1 MNGSASPTAH
11 RHLRPGEEDDFVF
24 ETSETGVPALESG
37 VPDPDR
43 ASPAPAGLAAALLA
57 IGGAAVVLAALPYK
71 TFDLDRFF
79 IPKELVLFAVASL
92 AAVLLLARARRLV
105 FGWADLFLAAFLA
118 ISIVSTLFA
127 TNHWLAFR
135 ALGVSLAG
143 GAVFWSARAI
153 SGSRARGLLVS
164 ALAAATVLASAT
176 ALAQAYGWETELVSL
191 NRAPGGTLGNRN
203 FVAHLAAIGIPALLY
218 LALSARTFIALLL
231 SALGIA
237 VSIGALVMSRTRAA
251 WLALAVTV
259 GVLAMLLFSRRRVIG
274 GARATRRM
282 LFVAIVAAIGA
293 GAALSLPNRL
303 NWRSENPYLET
314 AAGLVNY
321 REGSGRG
328 RLIQYRNSVKL
339 VLRNPILGV
348 GPGNWSVAYPRVAS
362 PNDPSLGND
371 GMTSNPWPSSD
382 WVGFLAERGVFGFA
396 LLLLAM
402 VTLALGAL
410 WRFVRAPTGEEALLA
425 LALGGTVLAT
435 VLVGAFD
442 AVLLLGAPALI
453 AWGLIGALTGNG
465 SVRWGRAFPDARR
478 RTATLV
484 TAVIGG
490 LLVLRGVGQ
499 AVAMATYDASSR
511 TASLERAAL
520 LDPGSYRIRIRAAE
534 RQLSRG
540 NCKRA
545 RLHAQ
550 AARDLYPS
558 APAPKRVLRQ
568 CR

>member
-1 MNGSASPTAH
+1 MTDSHRSPTA
-11 RHLRPGEEDDFVF
+11 PG
-24 ETSETGVPALESG
+24 P
-37 VPDPDR
+37 
-43 ASPAPAGLAAALLA
+43 AAALIAL
-57 IGGAAVVLAALPYK
+57 GGAAVVLAALPYK

-92 AAVLLLARARRLV
+92 AAVLLLARARRIV
-105 FGWADLFLAAFLA
+105 VGWPDLFLAGFLA
-118 ISIVSTLFA
+118 VSAVSAIFA

-143 GAVFWSARAI
+143 GAVFWCARAI
-153 SGSRARGLLVS
+153 GGSRARGALVA
-164 ALAAATVLASAT
+164 ALAGATVVASAT

-218 LALSARTFIALLL
+218 LALAARGFAGLALSSVGIAL
-231 SALGIA
+231 SM
-237 VSIGALVMSRTRAA
+237 GALVMSRTRAA
-251 WLALAVTV
+251 WLALAITV
-259 GVLAMLLFSRRRVIG
+259 GVLALLLFARRRVIG

-282 LFVAIVAAIGA
+282 LFVAVVAGV
-293 GAALSLPNRL
+293 GAAAALFLPNRL

-314 AAGLVNY
+314 ATGLVNY

-339 VLRNPILGV
+339 GLRHPILGV

-362 PNDPSLGND
+362 PNDPSLGNE

-382 WVGFLAERGVFGFA
+382 WVAFLAERGVIGFA
-396 LLLLAM
+396 LVLLTM
-402 VTLALGAL
+402 VSIALGAL
-410 WRFVRAPTGEEALLA
+410 WRFFRTTTGDEALLA

-453 AWGLIGALTGNG
+453 SWGLIGALAGNG
-465 SVRWGRAFPDARR
+465 AVRWGRPFPDARR

-490 LLVLRGVGQ
+490 LLVLRGAGQ
-499 AVAMATYDASSR
+499 AVAMATYDGSTQ

-520 LDPGSYRIRIRAAE
+520 LDPGSYRIRIRTAQ
-534 RQLSRG
+534 RQLARG